1 MKEKRPVGRP
11 DKYDPK
17 FLKTMDEYLSE
28 ATPENMDIP
37 TVEGFALKIGVSDRA
52 LFRWAKKY
60 PEFRRSLR
68 KLKITQKQHLLRT
81 GIFGGKEI
89 NPQIIALALR
99 VNHKMVEVTKS
110 ENKNDLTSK
119 GKEISTML
127 VKFIDESGGDT
138 K

>member
-1 MKEKRPVGRP
+1 MPHPGGRP
-11 DKYDPK
+11 SKYDPK
-17 FLKTMDEYLSE
+17 YLKVMDEYLRE
-28 ATPENMDIP
+28 AVPENMDIP
-37 TVEGFALKIGVSDRA
+37 TVEGFALKIDVSDRA
-52 LFRWAKKY
+52 LFRWGKKY

-110 ENKNDLTSK
+110 ENKNDHTSN
-119 GKEISTML
+119 GKELNPIL
-127 VKFIDESGGDT
+127 VKFLDESN
-138 K
+138 KHSE